1 MRRLVLLVA
10 VAACAAEPEMPPKT
24 GEVAQEAGVCADGTT
39 VYGIDVSRFQ
49 GTIDW
54 AKVANSGV
62 KFAFIQISRSLTDID
77 AKFEFNW
84 AGAKQNG
91 ILRGAYQR
99 FHPGQD
105 VIGQANIFLDKLGP
119 FQDGDLPPVLDVEDA
134 DGLPAATIAARVKQ
148 WVDKVEPVVGVKP
161 IIYTGFFFW
170 RDMVGGADMSAYP
183 LWVPNYSAT
192 CPLVPPA
199 WTDWTIHQYSS
210 TAMVP
215 GITENTT
222 DVNKFNGTIEQLEA
236 LGKPLR
242 PCQVIEP
249 AGGVVDDSS
258 SCFVAG
264 GDPQFIRHEAA
275 GYDSSLQWTHTT
287 DLAAPSNFGK
297 WNLDF
302 AEAGTYRV
310 EVFTPAPFNRSK
322 QAVYKVA
329 HAGATDDFPV
339 DQSSADGWHVLGEL
353 AFDAGGGNQ
362 SVRVD
367 DNTGEPNS
375 TNTQL
380 VFDAVRLTRIDGTGP
395 MPDGGMN
402 PDPHPQ
408 VGGCS
413 AGGGAARWPIL
424 VLFLALRRRAR
435 R

>member
-24 GEVAQEAGVCADGTT
+24 GEVAQAAGVCADGTT

-105 VIGQANIFLDKLGP
+105 VNGQANIFLDKLGP

-222 DVNKFNGTIEQLEA
+222 DVNHFNGTIDQLKA

-249 AGGVVDDSS
+249 TGGVVDDSS

-264 GDPQFIRHEAA
+264 GTSGH
-275 GYDSSLQWTHTT
+275 
-287 DLAAPSNFGK
+287 
-297 WNLDF
+297 
-302 AEAGTYRV
+302 
-310 EVFTPAPFNRSK
+310 
-322 QAVYKVA
+322 VA
-329 HAGATDDFPV
+329 
-339 DQSSADGWHVLGEL
+339 L
-353 AFDAGGGNQ
+353 
-362 SVRVD
+362 
-367 DNTGEPNS
+367 
-375 TNTQL
+375 
-380 VFDAVRLTRIDGTGP
+380 
-395 MPDGGMN
+395 
-402 PDPHPQ
+402 
-408 VGGCS
+408 
-413 AGGGAARWPIL
+413 
-424 VLFLALRRRAR
+424 
-435 R
+435 